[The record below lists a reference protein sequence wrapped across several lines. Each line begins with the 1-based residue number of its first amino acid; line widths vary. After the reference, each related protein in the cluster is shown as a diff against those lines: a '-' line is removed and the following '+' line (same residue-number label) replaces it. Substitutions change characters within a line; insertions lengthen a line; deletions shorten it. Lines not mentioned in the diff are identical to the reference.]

1 MLPRA
6 VDAFEGLFVQQ
17 QAETVAPRH
26 LAHERHD
33 EHVMVYRQVAF
44 FENGSQLKLV
54 GSHFVM
60 AGLDGYA
67 QFQRLYFKVFHKGSH
82 TGGDGSEVMVLQLL
96 VLAGFV
102 SHQGAPGQQQVG
114 TGGIQSFVY
123 QEVFL
128 FPAQVGHH
136 FLHFRVEVTAHVH
149 GGFAHSTQGFQQWRF
164 VVQRLAG
171 VSNENGRDAQG
182 VVHHEDRR

>member
-1 MLPRA
+1 
-6 VDAFEGLFVQQ
+6 
-17 QAETVAPRH
+17 
-26 LAHERHD
+26 
-33 EHVMVYRQVAF
+33 
-44 FENGSQLKLV
+44 
-54 GSHFVM
+54 M

-82 TGGDGSEVMVLQLL
+82 TGGDGSEVMVFQLL

-128 FPAQVGHH
+128 FPAQVRHY
-136 FLHFRVEVTAHVH
+136 FLYVRVEVAAYVYSCLVH
-149 GGFAHSTQGFQQWRF
+149 CTQCF
-164 VVQRLAG
+164 
-171 VSNENGRDAQG
+171 E
-182 VVHHEDRR
+182 